1 MAVLECG
8 GCDVCFSWYTAS

>member
-8 GCDVCFSWYTAS
+8 GCDVCFSWYIAS